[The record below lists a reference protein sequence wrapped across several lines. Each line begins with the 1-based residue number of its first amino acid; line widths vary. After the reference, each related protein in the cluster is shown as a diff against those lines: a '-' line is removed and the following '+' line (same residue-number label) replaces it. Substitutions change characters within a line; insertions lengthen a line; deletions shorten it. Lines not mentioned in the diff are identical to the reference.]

1 MVAAHEAGGD
11 DADDAW
17 VPAFRGDDESCGVVF
32 GGEAVGEFLGF
43 VLDAVFD
50 VLTFAVLAVE
60 GGGQGGG
67 AGWVGAEEEVE
78 GSVGAVE
85 SAGGVEAGA
94 EAEAEV
100 HAVEWGADAGDFD
113 EGAEAW
119 SGAAFELFEAFADEE
134 PVFGDEGD
142 DVGDGGEGD
151 EVELGFEVE
160 VFCAAAFAHGVGEF
174 EDDASGAEVVEGVA
188 EFRIDEGG
196 ADGGAGGVGFV
207 VVEDDDLDAALGE
220 PCGFGFGGGA
230 AVDGDEEVDG
240 AFVET
245 ALEAVGGEPV
255 AFFHAER
262 EEAAW
267 GEPVGDEDRAEE
279 C

>member
-1 MVAAHEAGGD
+1 M
-11 DADDAW
+11 
-17 VPAFRGDDESCGVVF
+17 
-32 GGEAVGEFLGF
+32 
-43 VLDAVFD
+43 
-50 VLTFAVLAVE
+50 
-60 GGGQGGG
+60 
-67 AGWVGAEEEVE
+67 
-78 GSVGAVE
+78 
-85 SAGGVEAGA
+85 
-94 EAEAEV
+94 
-100 HAVEWGADAGDFD
+100 
-113 EGAEAW
+113 
-119 SGAAFELFEAFADEE
+119 FEAFADEE

-174 EDDASGAEVVEGVA
+174 EDDAGAAEVVEGVA
-188 EFRIDEGG
+188 EFRIDESG

-207 VVEDDDLDAALGE
+207 VVEDDDLDAAFGE
-220 PCGFGFGGGA
+220 PCGFGFGGGS

-245 ALEAVGGEPV
+245 ALEAIGGEPV